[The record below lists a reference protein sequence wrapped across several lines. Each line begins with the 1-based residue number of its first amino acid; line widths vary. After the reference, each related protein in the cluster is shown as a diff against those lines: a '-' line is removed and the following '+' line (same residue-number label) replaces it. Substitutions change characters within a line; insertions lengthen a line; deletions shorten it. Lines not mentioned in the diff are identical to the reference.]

1 MVRQSTAGSLGWSE
15 AREWTL
21 RRWCGGDGDSQ
32 GHHVTFSRDGEAPVV
47 SPSSVDSS
55 RMLCNHSYEYDV

>member
-1 MVRQSTAGSLGWSE
+1 MVRQFTVGPLGLLE

-21 RRWCGGDGDSQ
+21 RRGCGGDGDSQ

-47 SPSSVDSS
+47 SPLSVDSS
-55 RMLCNHSYEYDV
+55 RMLCKDNDPL